1 MGKAKWSEI
10 EQARRDGMG
19 YALKI
24 VREKGIEGLEEE
36 VKFRNI
42 SKVSA

>member
-1 MGKAKWSEI
+1 MGKAKWAEL

-24 VREKGIEGLEEE
+24 AREKGIEGLEEE
-36 VKFRNI
+36 AKYRWQ
-42 SKVSA
+42 